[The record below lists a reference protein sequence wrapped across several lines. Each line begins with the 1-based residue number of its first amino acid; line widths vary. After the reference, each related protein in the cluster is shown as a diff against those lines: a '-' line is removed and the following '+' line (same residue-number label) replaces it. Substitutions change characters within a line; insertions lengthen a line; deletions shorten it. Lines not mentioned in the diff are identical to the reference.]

1 MSFTA
6 VTSNIS
12 YVPIVPSLNTS
23 MPGILFLKYPTVGP
37 MYVMY
42 EYTVC
47 VLYSV
52 CLNISFNV
60 SIFLCLYTS
69 KSLYF

>member
-42 EYTVC
+42 EHSWAQLT
-47 VLYSV
+47 
-52 CLNISFNV
+52 NNV
-60 SIFLCLYTS
+60 ASANR
-69 KSLYF
+69 